1 MSKDQAIGAMLLGGS
16 ILAILVYLYLLMS
29 PWWEIIVKLT
39 LSVVIAAFLLII
51 AWIGYTLMT
60 TPPPQSLEEIEKET
74 EKEVKDND

>member
-1 MSKDQAIGAMLLGGS
+1 MSKDQAIGAVLLGAS
-16 ILAILVYLYLLMS
+16 IIAILVYLYLLIS

-39 LSVVIAAFLLII
+39 LFVVIAAFLLIV

-74 EKEVKDND
+74 EEEVKDNK